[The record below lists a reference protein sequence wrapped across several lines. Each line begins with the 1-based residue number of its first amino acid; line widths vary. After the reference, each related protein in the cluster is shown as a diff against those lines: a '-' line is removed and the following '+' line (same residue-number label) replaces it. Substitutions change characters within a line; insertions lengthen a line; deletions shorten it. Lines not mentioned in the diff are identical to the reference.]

1 MENKKH
7 LNAQGKGEF
16 IYNYR
21 NDVLTFR
28 IRDRNYRKS
37 VEFQNFVVDIDEE
50 DFVTGMRIFDA
61 SKVFGI
67 DKYILRDI
75 ANGEFK
81 ASIENGVITI
91 TLKFVGRIRNKL
103 IPIMGEKQNFTQQ
116 ITTPVSAE
124 SHLKDS
130 SVACISEA

>member
-7 LNAQGKGEF
+7 LNAKGKGEF

-67 DKYILRDI
+67 GRYILRNI
-75 ANGEFK
+75 AHGEFK
-81 ASIENGVITI
+81 ASIESGVITI
-91 TLKFVGRIRNKL
+91 TLKFVGRRRNKL

-116 ITTPVSAE
+116 ITAPVGAE
-124 SHLKDS
+124 RHLKDS
-130 SVACISEA
+130 SVACIAEA